1 MLASAGMLLT
11 PVIEEARDTMAAEE
25 ILIVRS
31 SQDRRT
37 LLGGGALTLP
47 FHLALREIWRTRGRF
62 LLVSSVIALITILVL
77 FIAALAEGLGNGN
90 REYLAKM
97 DADLIVYQS
106 DVDLAIPFSRLRNT
120 TVEELKRVEGVRAV
134 GPIAFSNG
142 TAIFDDGMEP
152 LKVGLIGVVPG
163 MPGVPPAL
171 TGRTLSSDNAPE
183 AIIDRNVALRTGLKA
198 GDTLVIR
205 TTQNTEESLHRVTVA
220 GVTDGRQYG
229 IQPTVFLPYRTW
241 DSIRPQDRVPD
252 DQQEVIFSIAAVQL
266 DDPQQR
272 DTVAAR
278 IVALDKL
285 EAVDLKTAY
294 SATPGY
300 AAQQSTLDTQRYFSL
315 LIGILVIGG
324 FFQIQMLQKVA
335 QIGVLKAIGASN
347 TTIGVAFILQIVA
360 VTVFGVALGAVGTF
374 LLSLALPVVVPLA
387 FTPQSTIIAIVSL
400 LLIGPIGG
408 LVSVRYL
415 LRIEPLRA
423 LGLAS

>member
-1 MLASAGMLLT
+1 
-11 PVIEEARDTMAAEE
+11 MAAED
-25 ILIVRS
+25 ILIVRPS
-31 SQDRRT
+31 KAIAASRR
-37 LLGGGALTLP
+37 GGLLTLP
-47 FHLALREIWRTRGRF
+47 LHLALKEVWRTRGRF

-77 FIAALAEGLGNGN
+77 FIAALAEGLGTGN
-90 REYLAKM
+90 REYLQKL
-97 DADLIVYQS
+97 DAELVVYQA
-106 DVDLAIPFSRLRNT
+106 DIDLTIPFSRMRGA
-120 TVEELKRVEGVRAV
+120 TVEELKQVEGVRAV

-142 TAIFDDGMEP
+142 TLVFDDGMEP
-152 LKVGLIGVVPG
+152 LKVALIGVVPG
-163 MPGVPPAL
+163 MPGVPPSR
-171 TGRTLSSDNAPE
+171 TGSSLSGDDVPE
-183 AIIDRNVALRTGLKA
+183 AIIDRNVAIRTGLSA
-198 GDTLVIR
+198 GDTLMIK
-205 TTQNTEESLHRVTVA
+205 TTQNTEESFHPITVA
-220 GVTDGRQYG
+220 GVSDGRQYG

-241 DSIRPQDRVPD
+241 DLIRPQDRVPD
-252 DQQEVIFSIAAVQL
+252 GQQEVIFSIAAVQL
-266 DDPQQR
+266 DDPEQR
-272 DTVAAR
+272 DAVAAR
-278 IVALDKL
+278 IATLDKL

-315 LIGILVIGG
+315 LIGVLVIGG

-347 TTIGVAFILQIVA
+347 LVIGLAFILQIVA
-360 VTVFGVALGAVGTF
+360 VTVFGVVLGALGTF